1 MNQNPT
7 SHSSKLLQWLKF
19 FIVVILTL
27 GIFLRFT
34 YLDKRVYWIDEV
46 ATSFRVSGY
55 TLKDVTHKIY
65 NDQIQEA
72 KELLRYQKPNSE
84 KRVNDTLKS
93 LATEDSQH
101 PPLYYLIAQIWT
113 NLVGYSPQ
121 LMRGLSVL
129 FSLLTFPLFYW
140 LCLELFEYP
149 IFGWIAIALTSVSFL
164 HISYAQE
171 SREYSLWIVTLL
183 LSSVTLLRAIK
194 FGTPISFT
202 LYTISTIAGLYTF
215 PLTAIVL
222 VGQGLYV
229 IITEKFRLTK
239 TVIHFLTASSIAVLA
254 FLPWISIMS
263 KNTARLSST
272 NTWML
277 AQHSIQDL
285 LSIGL
290 INLTDVFIGYPSKF
304 SLFFILLLVYSL
316 YFLCRE
322 APQRIWLFILMLMIP
337 IQISFAFSDLFFQTS
352 LSFYSR
358 YNWPCLLGSQLS
370 LTYMI
375 GTFLTKCNPQKRYF
389 KVIGIIILILTIL
402 ASSIK
407 STLSLTK
414 YKDNQIYRAAEII
427 NQSSRPLVIN
437 FIPSDNNE
445 SEKVSK
451 MIDITDIGD
460 IFSLSYLLQD
470 RVKLLLLKQT
480 NILHNIDQFDDVFI
494 LYVSYKPQE
503 QPEKPEAIKQL
514 LETNQQQD
522 YKLSPIRL
530 SEGEN
535 IILWKVKK

>member
-1 MNQNPT
+1 MNQNLT

-55 TLKDVTHKIY
+55 TLKDTTQKIY

-101 PPLYYLIAQIWT
+101 PPFYYLIAQIWT

-121 LMRGLSVL
+121 LMRVLSVL

-171 SREYSLWIVTLL
+171 AREYSLWIVTLL

-194 FGTPISFT
+194 FGTPISFIP
-202 LYTISTIAGLYTF
+202 YTISTIAGLYTF

-239 TVIHFLTASSIAVLA
+239 TVIHFLTASSIAILA

-263 KNTARLSST
+263 KNMARLSST
-272 NTWML
+272 NAWML

-290 INLTDVFIGYPSKF
+290 INLTDVFIGHPSKF

-337 IQISFAFSDLFFQTS
+337 IQISFAFSDLLFQTS

-358 YNWPCLLGSQLS
+358 YNWPFLLGSQLA

-375 GTFLTKCNPQKRYF
+375 GTFLTNCNPQKRYF
-389 KVIGIIILILTIL
+389 KVIGITILILTIL

-414 YKDNQIYRAAEII
+414 YKDNQIYQVAEII
-427 NQSSRPLVIN
+427 NRSSRPLVIT

-470 RVKLLLLKQT
+470 RVKLLLLKQA
-480 NILHNIDQFDDVFI
+480 NIPHNVDQFDDIFI

-530 SEGEN
+530 SEGEK